1 MGIHRS
7 ALRRRRR
14 TDAAATKVRNNVD
27 KSAER
32 ARRDERMV
40 AKIKDGSLPF
50 APAVMSWLSRSLDK
64 KSSRITQ
71 DDVKRLIS

>member
-14 TDAAATKVRNNVD
+14 TDAAATKVCNNVD
-27 KSAER
+27 KTAER
-32 ARRDERMV
+32 VRRDQRMIV
-40 AKIKDGSLPF
+40 KLQNGSLPY

-64 KSSRITQ
+64 KSTRITP
-71 DDVKRLIS
+71 DDIKSLIG